1 MKIQKARE
9 FDEFK
14 RENEK
19 HLIKN
24 SSYAFIVCQIMPIK
38 IIITKVLA
46 NLFKSLTKAFVY
58 CSDWLNSI
66 LLICFAKLFIK

>member
-1 MKIQKARE
+1 MKIQKTRE

-19 HLIKN
+19 HLIKD
-24 SSYAFIVCQIMPIK
+24 SSYALIVCQTMPIK

-46 NLFKSLTKAFVY
+46 NFFFKSLTKAIR
-58 CSDWLNSI
+58 LM
-66 LLICFAKLFIK
+66 